1 MPAMNRANQI
11 SNTLFWFFFQE
22 KTKRLQK
29 ECAMLSESLPVSRG
43 SSVFVRVDNDRV
55 DVMRAVIIGPKG
67 TRKNDGEKF
76 NEKIVE
82 KK

>member
-1 MPAMNRANQI
+1 
-11 SNTLFWFFFQE
+11 
-22 KTKRLQK
+22 
-29 ECAMLSESLPVSRG
+29 MLSESLPVSRG